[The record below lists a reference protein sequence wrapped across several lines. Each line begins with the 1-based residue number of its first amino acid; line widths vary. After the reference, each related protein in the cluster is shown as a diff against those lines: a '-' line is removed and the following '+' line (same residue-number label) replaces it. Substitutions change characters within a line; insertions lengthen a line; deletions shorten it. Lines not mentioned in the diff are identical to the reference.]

1 MPVGIS
7 VTNVANDV
15 LDWLRGVAPPTVAGL
30 YVKLYIG
37 DPGATGAVN
46 ASVVTVRRQATMN
59 AAAGGAMSLNT
70 MSGSYAMTATESI
83 THIAVF
89 DDPTAGN
96 FLFSAALNTPRN
108 VVSGDTLVMTT
119 LNVSNTPL
127 AA

>member
-1 MPVGIS
+1 MAEGIS
-7 VTNVANDV
+7 VTNVADNV
-15 LDWLRGVAPPTVAGL
+15 LDWLRGVAPPSVPGL

-37 DPGATGAVN
+37 DPGATGAAN
-46 ASVVTVRRQATMN
+46 ASVVTTREQATMN
-59 AAAGGAMSLNT
+59 AASGGAMSLNA

-83 THIAVF
+83 THIGVF

-108 VVSGDTLVMTT
+108 VVNGDTLVMTT